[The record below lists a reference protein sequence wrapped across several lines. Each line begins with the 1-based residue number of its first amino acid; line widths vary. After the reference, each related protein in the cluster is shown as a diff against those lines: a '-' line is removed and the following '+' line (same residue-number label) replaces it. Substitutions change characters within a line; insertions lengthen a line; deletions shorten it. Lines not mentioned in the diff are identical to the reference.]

1 MPGDRMRVLHVEVGG
16 DFGGSLR
23 ALEVYLARSR
33 QPNLEH
39 DVLLYYPTAGAERL
53 QAHARRV
60 WSLYSRPP
68 RPPRGRGATVAELG
82 RSRLAAA
89 VDDLHDWKN
98 LARGLPTAFRLARV
112 LREGGYGA
120 VHVNNTWTYQAPTVL
135 AALLARVPVVSHAR
149 NPVRRGS
156 VSRLL
161 LRLVDQLVADSDSLR
176 QAIRGWNAG
185 VPIRTCYN
193 CVELRAPDLVA
204 VAQLRQSLS
213 PPGTLL
219 IGSVGRL
226 DDQKG
231 YEHLVRA
238 ARLVVDAEPRAR
250 FAIVGD
256 GPRRGE
262 LQRLIDD
269 LGLGERFSLCG
280 FRSGV
285 TDFIAALD
293 LFVSSSRWEGLPL
306 VVVEAML
313 LGKRVV
319 ATDVGGN
326 RELVD
331 SGRTGLLV
339 PPDDPQALAGAMLR
353 MLDEDAPPGLD
364 LERVRGAAAGIAD
377 PAANAA
383 AFDDVLADIAGRAS

>member
-1 MPGDRMRVLHVEVGG
+1 MGERMRVLHVEVGG
-16 DFGGSLR
+16 DYGGSLR
-23 ALEVYLARSR
+23 AL
-33 QPNLEH
+33 
-39 DVLLYYPTAGAERL
+39 DVLFYYPTAGSDRL
-53 QAHARRV
+53 RPHARRV

-68 RPPRGRGATVAELG
+68 RAARGRGVPVAELE

-89 VDDLHDWKN
+89 MDDLHDWKN
-98 LARGLPTAFRLARV
+98 LARGLPTAWRLGRV
-112 LREGGYGA
+112 LRGGNYAA

-135 AALLARVPVVSHAR
+135 AAALARVPLVSHAR
-149 NPVRRGS
+149 NPVRCGP
-156 VSRLL
+156 VPRLL
-161 LRLVDQLVADSDSLR
+161 LRLVDQLVTVSDSFR
-176 QAIRGWNAG
+176 EDFHGWDVG
-185 VPIRTCYN
+185 TPIRTCHDG
-193 CVELRAPDLVA
+193 VEYRAPDPVA
-204 VAQLRQSLS
+204 VSKLRQSLS
-213 PPGTLL
+213 PSGGLL

-231 YEHLVRA
+231 YEHLVHA
-238 ARLVVDAEPRAR
+238 ARRVADAEPLAH

-256 GPRRGE
+256 GPRRRE
-262 LQRLIDD
+262 LQRLIDA

-319 ATDVGGN
+319 VTDVGGN

-331 SGRTGLLV
+331 PGRTGLLV
-339 PPDDPQALAGAMLR
+339 PPDDPQALSDAMLR
-353 MLDEDAPPGLD
+353 MLDPAASPTLD
-364 LERVRGAAAGIAD
+364 MDRVRRTAAAIAD
-377 PAANAA
+377 PVANAA
-383 AFDDVLADIAGRAS
+383 TFDDVLVDVGRRAS

>member
-1 MPGDRMRVLHVEVGG
+1 MPADRLRVLHVEVGG

-33 QPNLEH
+33 HPNIEH

-53 QAHARRV
+53 RAHARRV

-82 RSRLAAA
+82 RSRLAAG

-98 LARGLPTAFRLARV
+98 LARGLPTAWRLARV

-176 QAIRGWNAG
+176 RALDGWNAG

-193 CVELRAPDLVA
+193 CVELRAPDPA
-204 VAQLRQSLS
+204 VVSKLRQSLAPS
-213 PPGTLL
+213 GTLL

-231 YEHLVRA
+231 YEHLVHA
-238 ARLVVDAEPRAR
+238 ARLVANTEPRAR
-250 FAIVGD
+250 FAVVGD
-256 GPRRGE
+256 VPRRRE

-319 ATDVGGN
+319 VTDVGGN

-331 SGRTGLLV
+331 S
-339 PPDDPQALAGAMLR
+339 
-353 MLDEDAPPGLD
+353 DA
-364 LERVRGAAAGIAD
+364 
-377 PAANAA
+377 
-383 AFDDVLADIAGRAS
+383 RASSCGQMTRRPSPKPC

>member
-1 MPGDRMRVLHVEVGG
+1 MRVLHVEVGG
-16 DFGGSLR
+16 DYGGSLR

-33 QPNLEH
+33 RPHLEH
-39 DVLLYYPTAGAERL
+39 DVLFYYPTAGSDRL
-53 QAHARRV
+53 LPYARRV

-68 RPPRGRGATVAELG
+68 RLPRGRGVPVAELE

-98 LARGLPTAFRLARV
+98 LARGLPTAWRLGRV
-112 LREGGYGA
+112 LREGSYAA

-135 AALLARVPVVSHAR
+135 AAVLTRVPVVSHAR
-149 NPVRRGS
+149 NPVRCGP
-156 VSRLL
+156 VPRLL
-161 LRLVDQLVADSDSLR
+161 LGLCDQLVTVSDSFREDFHGWDVGVPILTCHDGVEYRPPDPVEVAKLR
-176 QAIRGWNAG
+176 QA
-185 VPIRTCYN
+185 
-193 CVELRAPDLVA
+193 LAP
-204 VAQLRQSLS
+204 S
-213 PPGTLL
+213 GGLL

-231 YEHLVRA
+231 YEHLVHA
-238 ARLVVDAEPRAR
+238 ARQVADEEPRAR

-256 GPRRGE
+256 GARRGE
-262 LQRLIDD
+262 LQRLIDR
-269 LGLGERFSLCG
+269 LGLAERFTLCG
-280 FRSGV
+280 FRAGV

-319 ATDVGGN
+319 VTDVGGN

-331 SGRTGLLV
+331 PGRTGILV
-339 PPDDPQALAGAMLR
+339 RPDDPQALSGAMLR
-353 MLDEDAPPGLD
+353 MLDPDGSPTLD
-364 LERVRGAAAGIAD
+364 MDSARRTAAAIAD
-377 PAANAA
+377 PVANAA
-383 AFDDVLADIAGRAS
+383 TFDDVLVGVARRAS

>member
-1 MPGDRMRVLHVEVGG
+1 MPAERLRVLHVEVGG

-53 QAHARRV
+53 QAHAGRV

-68 RPPRGRGATVAELG
+68 RPPRGRGATVAEQG

-98 LARGLPTAFRLARV
+98 LARGLPTAWRLARV

-135 AALLARVPVVSHAR
+135 AALVARVPVVSHAR

-156 VSRLL
+156 VPRLL
-161 LRLVDQLVADSDSLR
+161 LRLVDQLVTVSDSFREDFHGWDSGVPILTCHDGVEYRAPDPVEVAKLR
-176 QAIRGWNAG
+176 QA
-185 VPIRTCYN
+185 
-193 CVELRAPDLVA
+193 LAP
-204 VAQLRQSLS
+204 S
-213 PPGTLL
+213 GGLL

-231 YEHLVRA
+231 YEHLVHA
-238 ARLVVDAEPRAR
+238 ARQVADVEPRAR

-256 GPRRGE
+256 GPRSGE
-262 LQRLIDD
+262 LQRLIER
-269 LGLGERFSLCG
+269 LGLAERFTLCG

-319 ATDVGGN
+319 VTDVGGN

-331 SGRTGLLV
+331 SGRTGILV
-339 PPDDPQALAGAMLR
+339 RPDDPQALSDAMLR
-353 MLDEDAPPGLD
+353 MLDPGGSPTLD
-364 LERVRGAAAGIAD
+364 MDRARRTAATIAD
-377 PAANAA
+377 PVANAA
-383 AFDDVLADIAGRAS
+383 AFDDVLVDVARRAS